1 MINFKW
7 VQEGPKTGVTKFFV
21 DNLKINSINS
31 VKLTH

>member
-7 VQEGPKTGVTKFFV
+7 VQEGPKTGVTKFLA
-21 DNLKINSINS
+21 DSLKINNLNS